1 MSLTILTSSPITYG
15 HTAAPT
21 SLAPEPCNKRPK
33 LTLDTHD
40 SSSLFGK
47 ASTSLRLETL
57 SATSPTV
64 RNTFQNGHNAAQQRR
79 TLSGKRP
86 SLAPLATD
94 VPTDPSRKF
103 TPLFTESPSSPEV
116 PDLTDSSAAS
126 YSSTSTV
133 DSLPAEV
140 PYKIAFNITSILSN
154 SPIPRTRYARS
165 LFAQSRPMFPA
176 AKKVVF
182 RAPLTEDIKTSRYTM
197 AHSDI
202 EISITSIPIIDTD
215 PVKGTEGQVP
225 AMATNLEANVDAAC
239 VAATAPH
246 TGEKRESSDEE
257 DSDTCPAT
265 PVAGRR
271 KKSRVWRWTLG
282 PVDVA
287 SKQARP
293 DEVSIGEEVYDG
305 TSSDT

>member
-15 HTAAPT
+15 QTSAPT
-21 SLAPEPCNKRPK
+21 SLAPGPCKKRPK

-47 ASTSLRLETL
+47 ASTSVRLETL

-64 RNTFQNGHNAAQQRR
+64 RNTFRNGHDAAQQRR
-79 TLSGKRP
+79 TS
-86 SLAPLATD
+86 
-94 VPTDPSRKF
+94 
-103 TPLFTESPSSPEV
+103 
-116 PDLTDSSAAS
+116 DSSAAS

-133 DSLPAEV
+133 DSLSAEV

-154 SPIPRTRYARS
+154 SPIPRTRYARNR
-165 LFAQSRPMFPA
+165 FAQSRPLFPA

-202 EISITSIPIIDTD
+202 EISITSIPIIDTN
-215 PVKGTEGQVP
+215 PVEITEGESH
-225 AMATNLEANVDAAC
+225 ATATTTEINVHPAC

-282 PVDVA
+282 PVEA
-287 SKQARP
+287 SSKQEQP
-293 DEVSIGEEVYDG
+293 DGVSIGEVVYDG
-305 TSSDT
+305 ASSDP

>member
-15 HTAAPT
+15 QTPAPT
-21 SLAPEPCNKRPK
+21 SLAPEPCKKRPK

-64 RNTFQNGHNAAQQRR
+64 RNTFRNGHDAVQQRR
-79 TLSGKRP
+79 TSGGKRP

-94 VPTDPSRKF
+94 VPSDTSKKF

-126 YSSTSTV
+126 YSSTPTV
-133 DSLPAEV
+133 DSLSAEV
-140 PYKIAFNITSILSN
+140 PYRIAFNITSILSN
-154 SPIPRTRYARS
+154 SPIPRTRYARNR
-165 LFAQSRPMFPA
+165 FAQSRPLFPA
-176 AKKVVF
+176 AKKVMF
-182 RAPLTEDIKTSRYTM
+182 RAPLTEDIMTSRYTM

-202 EISITSIPIIDTD
+202 EISITSIPVIDTD
-215 PVKGTEGQVP
+215 PVENTEGESH
-225 AMATNLEANVDAAC
+225 ATATTTEINVHPAC

-282 PVDVA
+282 PVEA
-287 SKQARP
+287 SSKQEQP
-293 DEVSIGEEVYDG
+293 DGVSIGEVVYDG
-305 TSSDT
+305 ASSDP

>member
-1 MSLTILTSSPITYG
+1 MQQTTKAHPRHARQLFAFREGFDKSATRDTLCNITYSPQYLSKWTQCG
-15 HTAAPT
+15 AATKDIERETAIVGPT
-21 SLAPEPCNKRPK
+21 G
-33 LTLDTHD
+33 D
-40 SSSLFGK
+40 
-47 ASTSLRLETL
+47 
-57 SATSPTV
+57 
-64 RNTFQNGHNAAQQRR
+64 RR
-79 TLSGKRP
+79 TDRSFEEVHTIIHRIAKLSR
-86 SLAPLATD
+86 
-94 VPTDPSRKF
+94 
-103 TPLFTESPSSPEV
+103 
-116 PDLTDSSAAS
+116 DSSAAS